1 MGNTTMMQTMYGTMM
16 NQELKQG
23 GMEVAPWYLQDKDQ
37 NPFIASSLMNENG

>member
-23 GMEVAPWYLQDKDQ
+23 GTEVAPWYLLGNDQ
-37 NPFIASSLMNENG
+37 NHFIASFMMKESG